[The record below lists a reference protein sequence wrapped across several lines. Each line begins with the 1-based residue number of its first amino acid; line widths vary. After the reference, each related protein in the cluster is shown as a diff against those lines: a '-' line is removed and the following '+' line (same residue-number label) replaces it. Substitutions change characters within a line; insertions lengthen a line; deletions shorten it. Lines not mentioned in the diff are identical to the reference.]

1 MESLGGGKRLL
12 IQFVIFVLKEMY
24 KRALAMLKSNSLILY
39 FIFLFWWGT
48 PNLLAQTCCSGGVP
62 LSSNLGLPDG
72 EKGVLQ
78 FALSYDLNALNTLKA
93 GRTVLDDDSGTD
105 RSRLTHSTL
114 LELGYS
120 ITDRFSV
127 DLFFSWVRQER
138 TNFFNGQQ
146 TGFTYTDGVGDPVIL
161 IKYKLLSLNQNQT
174 TLTGGLGLKPPLG
187 SANET
192 FNNLRLNADL
202 QPGSGAWDA
211 VFWGQFTKV
220 MPFRPSMSFAATT
233 TYRSRGTN
241 EDFQETFIASTGTTT
256 AQPYRFGDEFQLIA
270 GLSDRFLLGKQL
282 LDPALLF
289 RYRSAR
295 PDRIKPNREGTFN
308 EIANTGGQW
317 IFINPSISFW
327 IGTTFSLN
335 ANIELPLLANIT
347 GTQVTPSYRLNIGA
361 YYILKTK
368 KEALLLNP
376 N

>member
-1 MESLGGGKRLL
+1 MIKPNYRMLLLL
-12 IQFVIFVLKEMY
+12 I
-24 KRALAMLKSNSLILY
+24 LIL
-39 FIFLFWWGT
+39 WGV
-48 PNLLAQTCCSGGVP
+48 PELHAQTCCSGGVP

-72 EKGVLQ
+72 ERGVLQ

-105 RSRLTHSTL
+105 RTRLTHSTL

-120 ITDRFSV
+120 LTDRFSV

-146 TGFTYTDGVGDPVIL
+146 TDFISTEGVGDPVVL
-161 IKYKLLSLNQNQT
+161 VKYKFLSLDQNQT
-174 TLTGGLGLKPPLG
+174 TLTGGLGVKPPLG

-192 FNNLRLNADL
+192 FNSLRLNADL

-233 TYRSRGTN
+233 SYRSRGTN
-241 EDFQETFIASTGTTT
+241 TDFQETFIASTGLTT

-270 GLSDRFLLGKQL
+270 GLSDRFLIGKQL
-282 LDPALLF
+282 FDPALLF

-295 PDRIKPNREGTFN
+295 PDRIKPNREGIFN
-308 EIANTGGQW
+308 EISNTGGRW
-317 IFINPSISFW
+317 IFINPSVSIWF
-327 IGTTFSLN
+327 GTAFSLN
-335 ANIELPLLANIT
+335 ANIELPLLADIT
-347 GTQVTPSYRLNIGA
+347 GTQVTPTYRLNVGA

-368 KEALLLNP
+368 KEQLRLNP